1 MDVRQEPISGG
12 IVNRPFTHFAL
23 GRSQP
28 PTIFHS
34 TAIAHNMDQGDGAR
48 RNCPVRADGSCTAIA
63 GGTKLSTVGWST
75 HHPSRG
81 GWEVPASRVSTSRQS
96 SPTDHIYLVCPGRTV
111 LHSAGV
117 LRGRLDPGLDSFGQ
131 AMLLGAVIG
140 SLPPRLVVASPLG
153 RAVATAQAVAGRAG
167 LSVEVDKRLVDR
179 DYGPWAG
186 RPLGELLDRWGSL
199 DEAPDVEAT
208 ATVVDRAT
216 RVLEDISGRTTGGPM
231 VVVAHE
237 AVNRLVLADLD
248 PSQGAAEDL
257 QQETGCFNI
266 LERRGTGFESTRVKD
281 IASPS
286 ESVAPAGDGRL
297 RSTDGSTRT
306 TPVVNR
312 GLGLRPVQV
321 SGPGS
326 NEICASR
333 AHSGAK
339 RRPLRQLMRR
349 P

>member
-1 MDVRQEPISGG
+1 VDVRQEPISGG

-117 LRGRLDPGLDSFGQ
+117 LRGRLDPGLDSFGQFQ

-266 LERRGTGFESTRVKD
+266 LERRGGAWSVLRIGTIPGGHFTPGELLQPQRGSP
-281 IASPS
+281 AS
-286 ESVAPAGDGRL
+286 L
-297 RSTDGSTRT
+297 
-306 TPVVNR
+306 N
-312 GLGLRPVQV
+312 
-321 SGPGS
+321 PGAAWRMHG
-326 NEICASR
+326 E
-333 AHSGAK
+333 
-339 RRPLRQLMRR
+339 
-349 P
+349 